1 MISDYVTLTAF
12 GLGPIG
18 ILPIANL
25 IILAQIIGE
34 VIPCFATGWAVK
46 LTVLLEGID
55 ACGEFG
61 LLELLDGFVSGS
73 YFV

>member
-1 MISDYVTLTAF
+1 MIAYYVTLAAL
-12 GLGPIG
+12 GLSPVS
-18 ILPIANL
+18 ILPITNL
-25 IILAQIIGE
+25 ASLAQVISE
-34 VIPCFATGWAVK
+34 VVPRLATCWAIK
-46 LTVLLEGID
+46 LTVLLEGVD